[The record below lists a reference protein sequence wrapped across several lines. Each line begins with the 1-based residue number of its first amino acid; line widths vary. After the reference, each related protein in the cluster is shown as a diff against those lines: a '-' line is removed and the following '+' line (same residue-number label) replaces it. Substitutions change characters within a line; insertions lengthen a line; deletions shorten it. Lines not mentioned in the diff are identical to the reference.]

1 MLGCRASWQ
10 LALVLVFMSNNA
22 TSAPQNELFEVREV
36 ESIDE
41 YDSCIR
47 LQREVFGLPD
57 LEISPR
63 RHLIVSRM
71 AGGWTLGAFV
81 EGTLVGFVHHL
92 AAVSGEVIF
101 GYSHMMAVAADYQ
114 NRGVGARLKW
124 AQRMRALSEGR
135 DFIRWTF
142 EPMRA
147 RNAHFNLNRLG
158 VVVREYAVNFYGT
171 DYVTNPAE
179 KAAGISGMDSD
190 RLFANWDLNSPRV
203 KALAAG
209 LKYPLGA
216 ADRVI
221 EIPANFSELLKSDP
235 ETGKREQLR
244 VREEF
249 LKALGEG
256 LVCRA
261 FQRDEARPRYLF
273 YRD

>member
-1 MLGCRASWQ
+1 
-10 LALVLVFMSNNA
+10 MSNNA
-22 TSAPQNELFEVREV
+22 TSAQQNELLEIREV
-36 ESIDE
+36 TSIDE

-92 AAVSGEVIF
+92 AAVSGEEIF
-101 GYSHMMAVAADYQ
+101 GYSHMMAVAAEYQ
-114 NRGVGARLKW
+114 NRGVGVRLKW

-135 DFIRWTF
+135 DFIKWTF

-158 VVVREYAVNFYGT
+158 VTVREYAVNFYGT

-190 RLFANWDLNSPRV
+190 RLFASWDLRSPRV
-203 KALAAG
+203 EAMAAG
-209 LKYPLGA
+209 LEYPLGA
-216 ADRVI
+216 ADYVI
-221 EIPANFSELLKSDP
+221 EIPANSSELLKADP
-235 ETGKREQLR
+235 EAGKREQLR

-249 LKALGEG
+249 LKALTEG
-256 LVCRA
+256 FVCRA
-261 FQRDEARPRYLF
+261 FQRDAERPRYLF
-273 YRD
+273 YRGE

>member
-1 MLGCRASWQ
+1 
-10 LALVLVFMSNNA
+10 MSNNA
-22 TSAPQNELFEVREV
+22 TSAQQNELLEIREV
-36 ESIDE
+36 TSVDE

-92 AAVSGEVIF
+92 AAVSGEEIF
-101 GYSHMMAVAADYQ
+101 GYSHMMAVAAEYQ

-135 DFIRWTF
+135 DFIKWTF
-142 EPMRA
+142 EPMRT

-171 DYVTNPAE
+171 DYSTNPAE
-179 KAAGISGMDSD
+179 KASGISGMDSD
-190 RLFANWDLNSPRV
+190 RLFASWDLNSPRV
-203 KALAAG
+203 KALADE
-209 LKYPLGA
+209 LEYPLGA
-216 ADRVI
+216 PDQVI

-249 LKALGEG
+249 VAALLAGFI
-256 LVCRA
+256 CRA
-261 FQRDEARPRYLF
+261 FERDEKRPRYLF
-273 YRD
+273 YRDE

>member
-1 MLGCRASWQ
+1 ML
-10 LALVLVFMSNNA
+10 NNA

-92 AAVSGEVIF
+92 AAVSGEV
-101 GYSHMMAVAADYQ
+101 
-114 NRGVGARLKW
+114 GVGARLKW

-135 DFIRWTF
+135 DSIKWTF
-142 EPMRA
+142 EPMRS

-209 LKYPLGA
+209 LEYPLGA
-216 ADRVI
+216 ADQVI

-235 ETGKREQLR
+235 EAGKCEQLR

-261 FQRDEARPRYLF
+261 YRRDEARPHYLF

>member
-1 MLGCRASWQ
+1 
-10 LALVLVFMSNNA
+10 
-22 TSAPQNELFEVREV
+22 
-36 ESIDE
+36 
-41 YDSCIR
+41 
-47 LQREVFGLPD
+47 
-57 LEISPR
+57 
-63 RHLIVSRM
+63 
-71 AGGWTLGAFV
+71 
-81 EGTLVGFVHHL
+81 
-92 AAVSGEVIF
+92 
-101 GYSHMMAVAADYQ
+101 
-114 NRGVGARLKW
+114 
-124 AQRMRALSEGR
+124 MRVLSEGR
-135 DFIRWTF
+135 DFIKWTF

-209 LKYPLGA
+209 LEYPLGA
-216 ADRVI
+216 ADQVI

-235 ETGKREQLR
+235 EAGKCEQLR

-261 FQRDEARPRYLF
+261 YRRDEARPHYLF